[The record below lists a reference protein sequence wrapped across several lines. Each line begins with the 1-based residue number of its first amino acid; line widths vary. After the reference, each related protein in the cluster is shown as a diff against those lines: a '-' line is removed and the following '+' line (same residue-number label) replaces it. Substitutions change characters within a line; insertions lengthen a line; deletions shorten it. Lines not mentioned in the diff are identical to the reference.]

1 MYYVK
6 INDYDDYLYYP
17 GDPRYTLGDIRL
29 KLALNDAGTLEF
41 NIYANHPHF
50 DHLEVR
56 KTMLSFY
63 RDDTLLFSGE
73 VREIEADMSNVH
85 RVYCV
90 GELSFLYDTIQPQ
103 AEYRNCNAA
112 AFVSALLQ
120 RHNDQVS
127 LDTNSTRKIIQPGT
141 IGVSFSSNA
150 AQRYTNLENTHAVLM
165 EEIIKPLE
173 CFMRIR
179 KADDGTSLLDIVPL
193 EDYGVE
199 ATQTIRLGENLLNF
213 SQSLTAD
220 DVITA
225 LIPIG
230 KKKEDVERTAADIEA
245 LDAYVDI
252 TQVNE
257 GKNYLY
263 LPAAIKNFGWVCAVK
278 QWEEAFVPTTLKNQG
293 QAYLESGQYANLS
306 LSMTAIDLS
315 ELNANF
321 ESFNLGDM
329 IHVLAEPYGLDRWF
343 PVTEMEIQPLQPDSN
358 KLTLGSSSA
367 SLTKLSTNLG
377 GIRTPSESSLVEY
390 TADPNF
396 RNYVTN
402 TTYSTFKSTDESE
415 FEVQQVPLVTNWQGS
430 LSNFTDVEQG
440 EIPPCTYSITY
451 IITAFRG
458 KIHCFLPFMGVY
470 EEYFQNLDDYIW
482 HKFALYEEAA
492 TTTGSSHSA
501 MEGVGTYTMPVEI
514 SANTYVT
521 PMGQVSPNFS
531 TRNITETMFKK
542 WFVEAGFPEAHNK
555 LMMQFLTDPDQ
566 PDPAEAVV
574 TVIANR
580 RLKTRRWRPM
590 GTTAA
595 ERISKTTEGLRMQDG
610 ANMSVRIP
618 TSQEIHNAFVQID
631 MRKILPATF
640 VGPFEIRLNDK
651 DGYRTLLSLRPT
663 DMSEAFQTVTVSVG
677 DVIPKGEDIYSSYF
691 ELYIYN
697 QIADVEIRNFH
708 FYGDRYAYE
717 NNDYKDTWGW

>member
-6 INDYDDYLYYP
+6 INDYNDYLYYP

-63 RDDTLLFSGE
+63 RDETLLFSGE

-85 RVYCV
+85 KVYCV

-103 AEYRNCNAA
+103 AEYRNCNMANY
-112 AFVSALLQ
+112 VSALLAH
-120 RHNDQVS
+120 HNEQVG
-127 LDTNSTRKIIQPGT
+127 LDTNSTRKVIQPGT
-141 IGVSFSSNA
+141 IGVSFSNNA
-150 AQRYTNLENTHAVLM
+150 AQRYTSYENTHAALV
-165 EEIIKPLE
+165 EEIIKPLG
-173 CFMRIR
+173 CYMRIR
-179 KADDGTSLLDIVPL
+179 KSADGISLLDIVSL
-193 EDYGVE
+193 EDYGVQ
-199 ATQTIRLGENLLNF
+199 ATQTIRLGENLLDF

-230 KKKEDVERTAADIEA
+230 KKKEDVERTSDDIVA

-263 LPAAIKNFGWVCAVK
+263 LPSAIKNFGWVCSVK
-278 QWEEAFVPTTLKNQG
+278 QWEEAFVPTILKNQG

-306 LSMTAIDLS
+306 LALTAIDLS
-315 ELNANF
+315 ELNTNF
-321 ESFNLGDM
+321 ESFCLGDM
-329 IHVLAEPYGLDRWF
+329 VHVLAEPYGLDRWF
-343 PVTEMEIQPLQPDSN
+343 PVTEMEIQPLKPDCN

-377 GIRTPSESSLVEY
+377 SIRTPSESSLVEY
-390 TADPNF
+390 TTDPNF

-402 TTYSTFKSTDESE
+402 TLVSTFNSDDDSEYES
-415 FEVQQVPLVTNWQGS
+415 QQVTIVTNWQGS
-430 LSNFTDVEQG
+430 PSGFRDVEQG
-440 EIPPCTYSITY
+440 EIPPCTHSMTY
-451 IITAFRG
+451 IITAFSG
-458 KIHCFLPFMGVY
+458 KIHCMLPSLGVY
-470 EEYFQNLDDYIW
+470 EEYFENFGDYIW
-482 HKFALYEEAA
+482 HKFALYDEAA
-492 TTTGSSHSA
+492 TQTGNSHSA
-501 MEGVGTYTMPVEI
+501 MTGVGTYTTPVTI
-514 SANTYVT
+514 SRNTYIT
-521 PMGQVSPNFS
+521 PLGQVEPDFS
-531 TRNITETMFKK
+531 TRNITETLFKK
-542 WFVEAGFPEAHNK
+542 WFLEAGFPDVKNH
-555 LMMQFLTDPDQ
+555 LMIQFLSDPDQ
-566 PDPAEAVV
+566 PDEPEAVV

-580 RLKTRRWRPM
+580 RLKTRRWKPM

-595 ERISKTTEGLRMQDG
+595 TKITRTTDGLQLKDGGSLSIRLPISE
-610 ANMSVRIP
+610 
-618 TSQEIHNAFVQID
+618 EIHNAYVQID

-640 VGPFEIRLNDK
+640 VGPFEIRIFDK
-651 DGYRTLLSLRPT
+651 NGYRSLLELRPE
-663 DMSEAFQTVTVSVG
+663 DISEAFQTVTIPVG
-677 DVIPKGEDIYSSYF
+677 DVTPRGEEIANAYF
-691 ELYIYN
+691 ELIIYN